1 MSSSSNKDNSKSE
14 NSSDSDYEMSKDDSN
29 ERSSDQTSND
39 NRYKEEEKK
48 KEKEKNQLAD
58 KIKKENDIIMHNSEQ
73 SPTDRLKFLL
83 NQTKTYTNFL
93 MGGKIEDHDSKTK
106 KIN

>member
-1 MSSSSNKDNSKSE
+1 MSTSSNKDNSKSE

-39 NRYKEEEKK
+39 NQFKEEEKK

-58 KIKKENDIIMHNSEQ
+58 KIKKENDIVMHNSEQ
-73 SPTDRLKFLL
+73 SRADRLKFLL

-93 MGGKIEDHDSKTK
+93 MGAKIEDHDA
-106 KIN
+106 KI